1 MELLTPL
8 AAAGRG
14 LGFALGLAGAAT
26 RFCTMGAIS
35 DLVLKRDDNRLRAW
49 ALAVAVALAAS
60 QGLELAGG
68 VPLARSLYRGPNVSW
83 LGAILGGA
91 LFGAG
96 MVLAGGCGFRLLL
109 RAGQGSL
116 RAVAALLSLSLSA
129 YATLHGVLAHAR
141 LWLERATALDLRAFG
156 FAGQGLAELS
166 GGTWVPAL
174 AAIVLTAAL
183 AGWAL
188 TKAAFRR
195 DLRFWGGGLAVGL
208 LVAGAWGLTAWAGL
222 DGFDPQPPRSLS
234 FVAPIGDT
242 AAYIMTAS
250 GTSFGFTAA
259 SVLGT
264 VLGAGALS
272 LGTRSFHR
280 EPMIEGRDLARHLVG
295 GGLMGVGGV
304 LALGCTVGQG
314 ISALSTLAVTPFL
327 VLPAIFAAAVAT
339 LKKTENS
346 GCR

>member
-1 MELLTPL
+1 MELLSPL
-8 AAAGRG
+8 AAAGLG

-49 ALAVAVALAAS
+49 ALAIAVALAVS

-91 LFGAG
+91 LFGIG

-109 RAGQGSL
+109 RAGAGSL
-116 RAVAALLSLSLSA
+116 RAIVALQALGLSS
-129 YATLHGVLAHAR
+129 YAALHGVFAHGR
-141 LWLERATALDLRAFG
+141 LWLERVTALDLRGFG
-156 FAGQGLAELS
+156 FAGQGLAELF
-166 GGTWVPAL
+166 GGALAPAL
-174 AAIVLTAAL
+174 VAVVLTAAL
-183 AGWAL
+183 AGWAVS
-188 TKAAFRR
+188 KGAFRR
-195 DLRFWGGGLAVGL
+195 DLRCWAGGLAVGL
-208 LVAGAWGLTAWAGL
+208 LVAMAWGVTAWAGL
-222 DGFDPQPPRSLS
+222 DEFDPQPPRSLS
-234 FVAPIGDT
+234 FVAPIGDA

-250 GTSFGFTAA
+250 GTTFGFTAA

-264 VLGAGALS
+264 LLGAAALAA
-272 LGTRSFHR
+272 GTRSFTR
-280 EPMIEGRDLARHLVG
+280 ETAIEGRDLARHLLG

-314 ISALSTLAVTPFL
+314 ITALSTLAVTPFL
-327 VLPAIFAAAVAT
+327 VLPAIFAGAFAT

-346 GCR
+346 